1 MYLGGRWG
9 KAVRRGDLM
18 KHIVTSKEE
27 LFELIEKVILLYK
40 AEGIAGERF
49 GNTIDRIGME
59 KAEKILQGNGLLE
72 KKNEIINA

>member
-1 MYLGGRWG
+1 
-9 KAVRRGDLM
+9 M
-18 KHIVTSKEE
+18 KRIVTSKEE

-59 KAEKILQGNGLLE
+59 KAEEILQGNGLLE